1 MIRRAA
7 LLFVLWF
14 VAACGTPEPP
24 AKPLAKPAPTS
35 AEEDSV
41 PIAAP
46 VVDIDGDNLLNLAYG
61 ASVVSRTGEL
71 NLETSAVHAIDG
83 MSFTAWS
90 SSPGAAGQTLVFSL
104 GGPSRIERVGVTTTE
119 RDRSPTKVRIEASRD
134 GSSWR
139 EMATIEPAS
148 KGTTMTDVTSFEAR
162 YVRVTTIEPGK
173 YYATLT
179 SVHAIGSEVR
189 PAERLSFD
197 GCWTINTKPARL
209 VQRGARIT
217 GVVGGNRPTFVD
229 GGVDGRVAK
238 LMWMRGPMWG
248 YATATLT
255 PDGRGISAMTFHEEP
270 LMNNV
275 GEAWIGSRCE
285 TKVAEA
291 VNATPRPPI
300 DYLRRTGH
308 WTMSG
313 IIFDG
318 EERIIDAP
326 SRDALDDAAAVI
338 KAMPS
343 QRFRVIARELRNNDP
358 NENRRRTT
366 ARVDAVRTAL
376 RARGIDI
383 SRIEFVGSGSELKD
397 VEMPSALQRMLWS
410 RIDLERVPP
419 PSF

>member
-1 MIRRAA
+1 MIHRTA
-7 LLFVLWF
+7 LLVVLLSI
-14 VAACGTPEPP
+14 AACGAPEPP
-24 AKPLAKPAPTS
+24 AKPPTKRATSS
-35 AEEDSV
+35 ADENSI
-41 PIAAP
+41 PIVAP

-61 ASVVSRTGEL
+61 AAVVSRTGEL
-71 NLETSAVHAIDG
+71 NLEASAVHAIDG
-83 MSFTAWS
+83 MSFTTWS
-90 SSPGAAGQTLVFSL
+90 SSPGAAGQTMVFGL
-104 GGPSRIERVGVTTTE
+104 GGPSRIERVGVTTTG
-119 RDRSPTKVRIEASRD
+119 RDRSPTKVRIDASPD

-148 KGTTMTDVTSFEAR
+148 KGTTLADVTPFEAR
-162 YVRVTTIEPGK
+162 YVRVTTIETGK
-173 YYATLT
+173 YYAALT

-189 PAERLSFD
+189 PAARLSFD
-197 GCWTINTKPARL
+197 GCWTINTKPARF
-209 VQRGARIT
+209 VQRGARII
-217 GVVGGNRPTFVD
+217 GVIGGNRPTFVD
-229 GGVDGRVAK
+229 GGLDGRVAK

-248 YATATLT
+248 LATATLT

-270 LMNNV
+270 LMNNF

-285 TKVAEA
+285 TTAVEA

-318 EERIIDAP
+318 EERIIEAP

-358 NENRRRTT
+358 NDSRRRTT
-366 ARVDAVRTAL
+366 ARVNAVRTAL
-376 RARGIDI
+376 RARGVDV
-383 SRIEFVGSGSELKD
+383 SRIEFVGNGSELKD
-397 VEMPSALQRMLWS
+397 IEMPSALQRMLWS
-410 RIDLERVPP
+410 RIDLERVK
-419 PSF
+419 